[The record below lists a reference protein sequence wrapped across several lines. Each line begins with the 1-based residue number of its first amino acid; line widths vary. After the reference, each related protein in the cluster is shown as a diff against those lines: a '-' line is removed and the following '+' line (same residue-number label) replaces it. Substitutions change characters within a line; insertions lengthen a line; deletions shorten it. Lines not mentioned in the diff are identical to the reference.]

1 MKIGCCIDISRYDA
15 LVACGYESIALA
27 AKDIAVWDEET
38 FRTAKKKLAEGKL
51 KTISL
56 NSFCTPELRLNGRGF
71 DPEKVAA
78 YTALVCR
85 RGSELGF
92 RYLGIGAPS
101 SRNLKPGDDL
111 VRCRAQFMQAL
122 NIMCTEAAKY
132 GVEILLE
139 SVCSLEC
146 NFLTST
152 REALE
157 IVRELGLPNLHLVY
171 DIYHE
176 YMENQPL
183 DVIYEAGDEIRVV
196 HIAQNVDNKRAY
208 LDEAHLGEYK
218 AYWNALRKIGY
229 EGEWNLEAFVGEPEE
244 MLPHSMKIMKKLK
257 EG

>member
-1 MKIGCCIDISRYDA
+1 MKIGCCIDISRYDT
-15 LVACGYESIALA
+15 LVAYGYESIALA

-38 FRTAKKKLAEGKL
+38 FQSAKKKLAEGKL

-56 NSFCTPELRLNGRGF
+56 NSFCTPELRLNGRDY
-71 DPEKVAA
+71 DPEKVAE

-92 RYLGIGAPS
+92 RYVGIGAPG
-101 SRNLKPGDDL
+101 SRNLESGEDP
-111 VRCRAQFMQAL
+111 VRCRTQFLQAL
-122 NIMCTEAAKY
+122 GILCTEAAKY
-132 GVEILLE
+132 DMEILLE

-152 REALE
+152 REALAV
-157 IVRELGLPNLHLVY
+157 VRELGFPNLHLVY

-176 YMENQPL
+176 YMENQSL
-183 DVIYEAGDEIRVV
+183 DVIYEAGNEIRVV
-196 HIAQNVDNKRAY
+196 HIAQNVDNTRAY
-208 LDEAHLGEYK
+208 LDEAHLGEYE
-218 AYWNALRKIGY
+218 AYWNALQKIGY

-244 MLPHSMKIMKKLK
+244 MLPRSMKIMKKLK